1 MAAWIWSSMAAAVPA
16 RAPPRSISPSPIGAS
31 SRAARLRRRKSPSAW
46 NPLDALVG
54 RASACQRPMKYLLI
68 LLGGGVGSLALSL
81 ASGAIIGRFGTRFP
95 TGTMLVNITGCF
107 LIGLTM
113 TLLTE
118 RLQPHPYWRLVLV
131 VGFLGGYTT
140 FSSFEWETYSAV
152 REGGF
157 WIGLANIV
165 GSVAL
170 GYTAVWL
177 GALLARR

>member
-1 MAAWIWSSMAAAVPA
+1 
-16 RAPPRSISPSPIGAS
+16 
-31 SRAARLRRRKSPSAW
+31 
-46 NPLDALVG
+46 
-54 RASACQRPMKYLLI
+54 MKYLLI
-68 LLGGGVGSLALSL
+68 LLGGGAGSLARYL
-81 ASGAIIGRFGTRFP
+81 ASTVIANRFGARLP
-95 TGTMLVNITGCF
+95 IAGTMLVNVTGCF
-107 LIGLTM
+107 LIGLIM

-118 RLQPHPYWRLVLV
+118 RQPHPYWRLVLV

-165 GSVAL
+165 GSVGL
-170 GYTAVWL
+170 GYAAVWL